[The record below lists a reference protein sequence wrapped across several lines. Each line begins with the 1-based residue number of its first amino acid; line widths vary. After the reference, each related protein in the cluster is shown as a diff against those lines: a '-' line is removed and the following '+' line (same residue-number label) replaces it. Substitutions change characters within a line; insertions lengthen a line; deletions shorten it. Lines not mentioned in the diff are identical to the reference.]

1 CARGPMLNTVTTFL
15 DLW

>member
-1 CARGPMLNTVTTFL
+1 CARGPMLNTVTTYL

>member
-1 CARGPMLNTVTTFL
+1 CARGPMLNTVNTYL